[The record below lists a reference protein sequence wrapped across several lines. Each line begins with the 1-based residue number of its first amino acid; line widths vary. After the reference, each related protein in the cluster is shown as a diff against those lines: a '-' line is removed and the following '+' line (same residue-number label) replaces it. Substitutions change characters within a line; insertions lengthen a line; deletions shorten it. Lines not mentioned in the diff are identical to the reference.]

1 MKTLAYI
8 ISWSITQL
16 ALAGI
21 CTLIYHFLLKD
32 ALSFSISFLNWV
44 GIIIISSCIIPSGRI
59 IKPQAPTPG
68 ESNIMKNRFESEDSE
83 YSLFNTIMNRSKN
96 KNGR

>member
-1 MKTLAYI
+1 MKTLAYL

-21 CTLIYHFLLKD
+21 CTLTYHLLLKD
-32 ALSFSISFLNWV
+32 IISFDVSFLNWLGV
-44 GIIIISSCIIPSGRI
+44 IIISSCVIPSGRI
-59 IKPQAPTPG
+59 IKPGAPTPG

-83 YSLFNTIMNRSKN
+83 YSLFKTIMNRSKE